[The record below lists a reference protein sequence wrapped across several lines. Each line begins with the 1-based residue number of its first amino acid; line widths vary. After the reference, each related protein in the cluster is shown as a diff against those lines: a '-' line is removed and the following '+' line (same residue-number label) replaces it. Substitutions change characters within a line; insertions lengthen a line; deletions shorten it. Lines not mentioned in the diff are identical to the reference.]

1 MGSDTA
7 RPENGGLK
15 DISIHAPRMGSD
27 NKAILSPLGERAFQS
42 TLPAWGATPGRAAVH
57 VGIHHFNPRSPHG
70 ERRRIRPRRFPSLH
84 FNPRSPHG
92 ERREGGYLAPD
103 EYQFQSTLPAW
114 GATLSSDV
122 ATKHGLFQSTLPAW
136 GATTACWATAPSRSN
151 FNPRSPH
158 GERRRG
164 ARSAGET
171 SQISIHAPR
180 MGSDQME
187 NETMRLVLAFQSTL
201 PAWGA
206 TRFRQRGQ
214 GRRSDFN
221 PRSPH
226 GERRQQLH
234 AGHPQRAISIH
245 APRMGSDNRE
255 SAGDAHSLY
264 FNPRSPHGERPEGLY
279 SSPFFQH
286 FNPRSPHGER
296 HQADGISAS
305 VVGDFNPRSP
315 HGERP
320 AGATGTVYDPEFQS
334 TLPAWGA
341 TFTPCPSV
349 DAPKPFQST
358 LPAWG
363 ATSCCMRICAM

>member
-1 MGSDTA
+1 MGSDVPYIT
-7 RPENGGLK
+7 NGRAFS
-15 DISIHAPRMGSD
+15 ISIHAPRMGSD
-27 NKAILSPLGERAFQS
+27 DGFARDDSQASISIHAPRMGSDARAAIWLPTSTNFNPRSPHGERRCPATSPPSTVYFNPRSPHGERRRRAGLQPHRVRISIHAPRMGSDDAAPAAPEKPAKFQS
-42 TLPAWGATPGRAAVH
+42 TLPAWGATRWKMRRCASCW
-57 VGIHHFNPRSPHG
+57 HFNPRSPHG
-70 ERRRIRPRRFPSLH
+70 ERRGSANAGKVAVLISIHAPRMGSDGNSYTQVIRSGR
-84 FNPRSPHG
+84 
-92 ERREGGYLAPD
+92 
-103 EYQFQSTLPAW
+103 FQSTLPAW
-114 GATLSSDV
+114 GATIEK
-122 ATKHGLFQSTLPAW
+122 AQGTLIV
-136 GATTACWATAPSRSN
+136 
-151 FNPRSPH
+151 F
-158 GERRRG
+158 
-164 ARSAGET
+164 
-171 SQISIHAPR
+171 ISIHAPR
-180 MGSDQME
+180 MGSDPSEMFAI
-187 NETMRLVLAFQSTL
+187 AFS
-201 PAWGA
+201 
-206 TRFRQRGQ
+206 R
-214 GRRSDFN
+214 
-221 PRSPH
+221 
-226 GERRQQLH
+226 
-234 AGHPQRAISIH
+234 
-245 APRMGSDNRE
+245 
-255 SAGDAHSLY
+255 Y

>member
-1 MGSDTA
+1 MAGERAGKISIHAPRTGSDLNAEKEANGAIEFQSTLPARGATA
-7 RPENGGLK
+7 SHSGTKPVSIYFNPRSPHGERPNLLYRRGLLPYFNPRSPHGERRKRKRNGK
-15 DISIHAPRMGSD
+15 PCKTISIHAPRMGSD
-27 NKAILSPLGERAFQS
+27 GNSYTQVIRSGRFQS
-42 TLPAWGATPGRAAVH
+42 TLPAWGATIEKAQG
-57 VGIHHFNPRSPHG
+57 
-70 ERRRIRPRRFPSLH
+70 
-84 FNPRSPHG
+84 
-92 ERREGGYLAPD
+92 
-103 EYQFQSTLPAW
+103 TLI
-114 GATLSSDV
+114 V
-122 ATKHGLFQSTLPAW
+122 F
-136 GATTACWATAPSRSN
+136 
-151 FNPRSPH
+151 
-158 GERRRG
+158 
-164 ARSAGET
+164 
-171 SQISIHAPR
+171 ISIHAPR
-180 MGSDQME
+180 MGSDPSEMFAI
-187 NETMRLVLAFQSTL
+187 AFS
-201 PAWGA
+201 
-206 TRFRQRGQ
+206 RY
-214 GRRSDFN
+214 FN

-226 GERRQQLH
+226 GERQ
-234 AGHPQRAISIH
+234 AAAACPSWT
-245 APRMGSDNRE
+245 
-255 SAGDAHSLY
+255 LY